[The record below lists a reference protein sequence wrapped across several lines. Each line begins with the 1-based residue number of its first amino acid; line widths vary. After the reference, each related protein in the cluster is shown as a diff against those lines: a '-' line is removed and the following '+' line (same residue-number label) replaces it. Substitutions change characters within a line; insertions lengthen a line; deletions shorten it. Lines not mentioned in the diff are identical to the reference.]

1 MSEQSDKTLKDRA
14 QEVLR
19 ELSKEEQLLLAGVVK
34 AERDKLHLKLPRGIN
49 DDLWKVL
56 TEVIK

>member
-19 ELSKEEQLLLAGVVK
+19 ELSKEEQVLLAGVVK
-34 AERDKLHLKLPRGIN
+34 AERDKLHLKLPRNIN